1 MAILN
6 RLDKRTGITYVYESS
21 SYWDKKKKQPR
32 CKRTLIG
39 KIDPETGE
47 MIPTDGR
54 CKHLSTEGRIQAL
67 LKKEQEIVEQQSV
80 REEEDQRLLANT
92 RRTFCGA
99 TYLLDAI
106 AEKTGLSAD
115 LKRCFPKEYRQLLS
129 LAYYLLLYGESSNLP
144 FYYRKLAGNI
154 PDVKNGAHTAG
165 RCGSSWH
172 KQSQVIDG

>member
-32 CKRTLIG
+32 SKRTLIG
-39 KIDPETGE
+39 KINPKTGE

-54 CKHLSTEGRIQAL
+54 CRHLSTEGKKQAQQ
-67 LKKEQEIVEQQSV
+67 KKVQEITKQQAA
-80 REEEDQRLLANT
+80 REEEDKQLLAGT
-92 RRTFCGA
+92 RHTFCGA

-106 AEKTGLSAD
+106 AEKTELSAD

-129 LAYYLLLYGESSNLP
+129 LAYYLTLEDSSALSRFSRWAAIHEHPYG
-144 FYYRKLAGNI
+144 
-154 PDVKNGAHTAG
+154 
-165 RCGSSWH
+165 
-172 KQSQVIDG
+172 